1 MLAGTLFSSDGQED
15 SGDDLSI
22 DKDDEKLAS
31 IPIFKPLTF
40 LTLAVPFPRRDL
52 LPPPLHPS

>member
-1 MLAGTLFSSDGQED
+1 VSAGTLFSSDGQED

-22 DKDDEKLAS
+22 DDDDERLAS

-40 LTLAVPFPRRDL
+40 MTLAVPFPQ
-52 LPPPLHPS
+52 